1 MKASTSSAAT
11 VAAGSTAAD
20 GEQSLRR
27 ARIRAF
33 NDDVAKATDADSR
46 GVVLLACECG
56 EEECSE
62 SLSVGYADY
71 DAVRNH
77 PGGGRF
83 LVVLGH
89 ENGQRVLVENT
100 HVALVEA
107 GRAQKLRVTLAT
119 DVLPAADL
127 SGAYS

>member
-1 MKASTSSAAT
+1 MPIVEAWCSWLASAVKKSA
-11 VAAGSTAAD
+11 VS
-20 GEQSLRR
+20 Q
-27 ARIRAF
+27 
-33 NDDVAKATDADSR
+33 
-46 GVVLLACECG
+46 
-56 EEECSE
+56 ECSE

-119 DVLPAADL
+119 DVLLPADL